1 MEGREEKGGMEKSVL
16 HGSRPGA
23 LGLQLD
29 RGSGGEEPGGRLTR
43 IKEVRPAEGSYWLLD
58 KHRRQVAS
66 HGGLPGF

>member
-29 RGSGGEEPGGRLTR
+29 RGSGGEEQG
-43 IKEVRPAEGSYWLLD
+43 VD
-58 KHRRQVAS
+58 
-66 HGGLPGF
+66 